1 MATFGE
7 YGTPEATGNYR
18 ELHAEF
24 YGGGGQFT
32 ATVYVDQMNE
42 EWWTKVLD
50 ALAGIPGAALVYL
63 QETGRTV
70 RQMPPDASYAPLPP
84 VNDN

>member
-7 YGTPEATGNYR
+7 YGTPEPSGAYR

-50 ALAGIPGAALVYL
+50 AIAGVPGAALVTL
-63 QETGRTV
+63 SEPARCV
-70 RQMPPDASYAPLPP
+70 RVMGPDRAYEPLPP
-84 VNDN
+84 VDDN